1 MYRITKERRKEM
13 AYGTRKKRRFV
24 AKKEREARIR
34 NIFKHIA
41 RWLILT
47 SIIMFIIGII
57 VGVPETIFVILIPV
71 ILAVSFSGGLTT
83 QDLLFMIW
91 WDGGKE

>member
-1 MYRITKERRKEM
+1 M
-13 AYGTRKKRRFV
+13 AYETRKNRRFV
-24 AKKEREARIR
+24 AKKEREAKIR